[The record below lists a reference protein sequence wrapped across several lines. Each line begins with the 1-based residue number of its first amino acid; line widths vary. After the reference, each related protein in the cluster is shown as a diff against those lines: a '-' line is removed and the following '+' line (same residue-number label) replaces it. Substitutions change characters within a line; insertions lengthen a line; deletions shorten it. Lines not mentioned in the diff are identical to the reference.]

1 MQTPN
6 TCRQGLDAR
15 GHFGPDGGLLDREDQ
30 RHHGLGDITAR
41 DDKNIFAVTEHLE
54 VWL

>member
-6 TCRQGLDAR
+6 TYRQGLDGR
-15 GHFGPDGGLLDREDQ
+15 GRFGLDGGLLDREDQ